1 MSLSIIPYPID
12 TAMAAAMA
20 AEPGI
25 HYAVKYIRVG
35 KGLQSISLDDAGRA
49 TTQDLKDPVGYLE
62 ILNAEQLSPYQW
74 QIAIN
79 VKQAHTGTDF
89 NFSEFT
95 LCDAD
100 KNPIAIYGSPTQ
112 ALYAV
117 TEVLDN
123 AILAVNLVFA
133 AFPADS
139 ITIVHQ
145 NLPLKLFMTQE
156 IAAMEGAIG
165 RMTLQ
170 HMRDIN
176 RRLAQEKL
184 QQQQDNETQA
194 ALAALR
200 MLITGNTANQRQFNI
215 TTEQAIG
222 RLSVGLMQGVSG

>member
-1 MSLSIIPYPID
+1 MSISIIPYPID
-12 TAMAAAMA
+12 TAMAAAVGD
-20 AEPGI
+20 EPGI
-25 HYAVKYIRVG
+25 NYAVKYIRVG

-49 TTQDLKDPVGYLE
+49 TTRDLKDPVGYLE
-62 ILNAEQLSPYQW
+62 ILSAEKVSPYQW

-100 KNPIAIYGSPTQ
+100 KIPIAIYGSPTQ

-117 TEVLDN
+117 TEVLDS

-156 IAAMEGAIG
+156 IAAMDLAIG
-165 RMTLQ
+165 RMTL
-170 HMRDIN
+170 
-176 RRLAQEKL
+176 AQMQAYD
-184 QQQQDNETQA
+184 QQRTKEQEQA
-194 ALAALR
+194 AREQARIAQVDTTLAELR
-200 MLITGNTANQRQFNI
+200 VLIDQHKAGQQLFNI
-215 TTEQAIG
+215 GAEQSIG
-222 RLSVGLMQGVSG
+222 RLSLTAMQ